1 MEMNDCPKF
10 DHCSAPI
17 CPLDRDWKKRHYCKG
32 EPVCFYMLESVKPG
46 AKARFRGSTARE
58 IYEVIQFLLPS
69 ILSRYAPLKQ
79 ALKRALRTGSRM
91 GKQPGRKAYKRKD
104 AA

>member
-17 CPLDRDWKKRHYCKG
+17 CPLDRDWKERHYCTG
-32 EPVCFYMLESVKPG
+32 EPVCFYMLEYVKPG
-46 AKARFRGSTARE
+46 SRSRFRGGTAKE
-58 IYEVIQFLLPS
+58 IYRVIRFLLPS
-69 ILSRYAPLKQ
+69 ILSRYAPLKR

-91 GKQPGRKAYKRKD
+91 GKQPGKKIPKGKA
-104 AA
+104 A